1 MPAPLATALYTAD
14 QVRAI
19 DRVAITGLGIPGLE
33 LMQRAATAAFALLR
47 RRWPDARR
55 LLLLAGNG
63 NNGGD
68 AFLLGVLALRE
79 GLSVEALA
87 LSDASSGDAAA
98 ARAAFVAAGGTIRV
112 AETIGDLPQ
121 ADFVVDGLFGS
132 GLARPLEGVAAML
145 VQRLAAA
152 RLPVLAL
159 DLPSGLDADTGTVRG
174 SAVRADATICF
185 VAWKRGLFTAD
196 AADCCG
202 TRELAGLDIADRA
215 RAGIDADATLQDA
228 TMPRL
233 LQPRRANSN
242 KGCYGHVLVAGG
254 DHGMGG
260 AARLAAEAALRCG
273 AGLVSVAT
281 RALHVPALLSGR
293 PELMAVGVESGDDL
307 APLLGRARVVALG
320 PGLGQ
325 ADWGQA
331 VLTAALAAGRPGVL
345 DADAL
350 NLLAASPR
358 TLPADTVLTPHPGEA
373 ARLLGVDV
381 DAVQRDRYAAVREL
395 ARRYQAVSVL
405 KGAGS
410 LVAGPGGRVM
420 VCPWGNPGMASGGMG
435 DVLTGVI
442 AALLAQ
448 GLDAWDAACLGV
460 AWHARAGDLAAGA
473 QPRGLI
479 ASDLFQPLRRLAN
492 APMDGAAS

>member
-19 DRVAITGLGIPGLE
+19 DRAAIAGLGIPGPD

-55 LLLLAGNG
+55 LLLLAGDG

-68 AFLLGVLALRE
+68 AFLLGVLALRD
-79 GLSVEALA
+79 GMAVEALA
-87 LSDASSGDAAA
+87 LSDASSGDAAT
-98 ARAAFVAAGGTIRV
+98 ARAAFVAAGGAIRV
-112 AETIGDLPQ
+112 AQTKGDLPQ
-121 ADFVVDGLFGS
+121 ADLAVDGLFGS
-132 GLARPLEGVAAML
+132 GLARPLEGIAATL
-145 VQRLAAA
+145 VQRLATAC
-152 RLPVLAL
+152 LPTLAL
-159 DLPSGLDADTGTVRG
+159 DLPSGLDADTGTARG
-174 SAVRADATICF
+174 IAVRADATICF

-202 TRELAGLDIADRA
+202 ARELAGLDIPDRA
-215 RAGIDADATLQDA
+215 RAGIEVDATLQDA
-228 TMPRL
+228 TIARA

-281 RALHVPALLSGR
+281 RASHVAALLGGR
-293 PELMAVGVESGDDL
+293 PELMAAGVESGDEL
-307 APLLGRARVVALG
+307 APLLGRASVVALG
-320 PGLGQ
+320 PGLGK
-325 ADWGQA
+325 AEWGQA
-331 VLTAALAAGRPGVL
+331 VFAAALAAGRPGVL

-358 TLPADTVLTPHPGEA
+358 TLPSGTVLTPHPGEA
-373 ARLLGVDV
+373 ARLLGIDIE
-381 DAVQRDRYAAVREL
+381 AVQRDRYAAVRAL
-395 ARRYQAVSVL
+395 AHRYRAVSVL

-410 LVAGPGGRVM
+410 LVAEPGGRVM

-448 GLDAWDAACLGV
+448 GLHAWDAANLGV

-473 QPRGLI
+473 LPRGLI
-479 ASDLFQPLRRLAN
+479 ASDLFDPLRRLAN
-492 APMDGAAS
+492 GPMGGAGS

>member
-1 MPAPLATALYTAD
+1 MPAPLATALYTAE

-19 DRVAITGLGIPGLE
+19 DRAAITDLGIAGPE
-33 LMQRAATAAFALLR
+33 LMQRAANAAFALLR

-68 AFLLGVLALRE
+68 AFLLGMLALRE
-79 GLSVEALA
+79 GMVVEVLA
-87 LSDASSGDAAA
+87 LSNASSGDAAA
-98 ARAAFVAAGGTIRV
+98 ARAAFVAAGGPIRV
-112 AETIGDLPQ
+112 AQATGDLPQ
-121 ADFVVDGLFGS
+121 ADLVVDGLFGT
-132 GLARPLEGVAAML
+132 GLARPLDGIAAAL
-145 VQRLAAA
+145 VQKLAAA
-152 RLPVLAL
+152 SRPTLAL
-159 DLPSGLDADTGTVRG
+159 DLPSGLDPDTGTARG
-174 SAVRADATICF
+174 IVVRADATICF

-202 TRELAGLDIADRA
+202 VRELAGLDIPERA
-215 RAGIDADATLQDA
+215 RAGIDVDATLLDA
-228 TMPRL
+228 TIERV

-281 RALHVPALLSGR
+281 RASHVAALLAGR
-293 PELMAVGVESGDDL
+293 PELMAAAVESGADL
-307 APLLGRARVVALG
+307 APLLARAGVVALG
-320 PGLGQ
+320 PGLGK

-331 VLTAALAAGRPGVL
+331 VFTATLAAGRPVVL

-350 NLLAASPR
+350 NLLGASPR
-358 TLPADTVLTPHPGEA
+358 PVPVDTVLTPHPGEA
-373 ARLLGVDV
+373 ARLLGIEV
-381 DAVQRDRYAAVREL
+381 DAVQRDRYAAVRAI
-395 ARRYQAVSVL
+395 ARRYQSVSVL

-410 LVAGPGGRVM
+410 LVAEPGGRVAA
-420 VCPWGNPGMASGGMG
+420 CPWGNPGMASGGMG

-448 GLDAWDAACLGV
+448 GLHAWDAALLGV
-460 AWHARAGDLAAGA
+460 ALHARAGDIAAGTA
-473 QPRGLI
+473 PRGLV
-479 ASDLFQPLRRLAN
+479 ASDLFGPLRRLAN
-492 APMDGAAS
+492 GSMAGAGP